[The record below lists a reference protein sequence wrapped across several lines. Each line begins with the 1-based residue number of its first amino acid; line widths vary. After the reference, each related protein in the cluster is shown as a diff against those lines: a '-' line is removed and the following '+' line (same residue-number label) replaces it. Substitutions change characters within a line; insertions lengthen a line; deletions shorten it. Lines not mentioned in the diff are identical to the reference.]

1 MRGWRAV
8 FSMAVVVG
16 VAAFLPRPVPAEV
29 GLTLAPSVAGQ
40 IDRLG
45 KNEVHSGRTPG
56 IAIGVVEDG
65 RLVYARGFGF
75 ANVAKHVPMTAETEF
90 YVGTMTM
97 PFTASAVLLL
107 SQASKLALDD
117 KVSKFVPE
125 FRAAREVTINQLL
138 TQTSGLPDPRRLHG
152 AAFDQTRTLKFADLF
167 DAIDKMNP
175 TVTPGAVYAD
185 NPLNYLLAGL
195 IVERAAGV
203 PLSDY
208 LEQHVFIPLIM
219 DHSFLAGD
227 SGISSDHAV
236 GYSWTH
242 SGFMPASSSD
252 PTWMGGYAG
261 LVSTIEDLAKWDIEM
276 PILLR
281 VDALRTMTAP
291 SAQKGPTHY
300 GMGWVVDRRGGKE
313 FVWSN
318 GETSGYRSM
327 NALLLNSH
335 VAVIVLS
342 NADSVHGGVTIP
354 EEIGSRI
361 LDILVPPTTARL
373 DNAIVARAKECLQRL
388 ASGHLDR
395 SELTPSFDAYLT
407 DELIARENLAA
418 LGTLQTMVPIS
429 SSTEANGDTLYEF
442 LVRYPRGQYHYQFEL
457 APDGKIDG
465 IQLVA

>member
-8 FSMAVVVG
+8 FSTAVLFG
-16 VAAFLPRPVPAEV
+16 VAALLPRPAWAEV
-29 GLTLAPSVAGQ
+29 GLSLAPSVAGQ

-45 KNEVHSGRTPG
+45 RNEVHSGRTPG

-75 ANVAKHVPMTAETEF
+75 ANVSKHVPMTPETEF

-97 PFTASAVLLL
+97 QFTASAALLL
-107 SQASKLALDD
+107 SQAGKLSLDD
-117 KVSKFVPE
+117 RVSKYVPE
-125 FRAAREVTINQLL
+125 FRAARDVTIAQLL

-152 AAFDQTRTLKFADLF
+152 PEFDQTHTLKFGDLF
-167 DAIDKMNP
+167 AAIDKTNP
-175 TVTPGAVYAD
+175 TVTPGPYAD

-227 SGISSDHAV
+227 SGIAPNHAV
-236 GYSWTH
+236 GYAWTH
-242 SGFMPASSSD
+242 HGFTPASSWD

-281 VDALRTMTAP
+281 VDALRTMSAP

-313 FVWSN
+313 FIWSN

-327 NALLLNSH
+327 NALLPALH
-335 VAVIVLS
+335 VSVIVLS
-342 NADSVHGGVTIP
+342 NADSVRAGGVTIP

-373 DNAIVARAKECLQRL
+373 DNAIVARAKECLQKL

-407 DELIARENLAA
+407 DELLVRENLAA

-442 LVRYPRGQYHYQFEL
+442 LVRYPQGQYHYEFEL

-465 IQLVA
+465 IALVA